1 MSRCSA
7 TRTTTTTSRE
17 SGAYPFARPAARVF
31 TTPLVRRFPA
41 LEAVPRAPLGVVPTP
56 VEWVRLDG
64 AVADDA
70 PPPAR
75 ELWLKR
81 DDLSAPLLGG
91 NKVRAL
97 EFLLAGV
104 GEGDEVL
111 TVGGTGSTHALATA
125 AYARALG
132 ARCTVVRW
140 RQEMNAAAR
149 RVGRRIDATA
159 TRRIDVRTAVGAYA
173 RAALLRLR
181 PRVRWIPAGGSTPLG
196 ILGHVNAALELAE
209 QIEAGRLPAPTH
221 VVVPLGSGGTAA
233 GLALGFAAAGAD
245 IVVVGARVVP
255 KIVANAG
262 RVLRLAKR
270 TARLI
275 ERHGGE
281 RVTVRPE
288 RLVVRHD
295 VYGGA
300 YGRETGEG
308 RDAAAALGGAAGI
321 VLDATY
327 GAKALAAALR
337 LPASARPLFWI
348 TFDGRWLTG
357 LTDPPM
363 PRGAR

>member
-1 MSRCSA
+1 MRRFTA
-7 TRTTTTTSRE
+7 LEGVPRE
-17 SGAYPFARPAARVF
+17 S
-31 TTPLVRRFPA
+31 
-41 LEAVPRAPLGVVPTP
+41 LGVVPTP
-56 VEWVRLDG
+56 VERVRLEAASAGGEGDE
-64 AVADDA
+64 
-70 PPPAR
+70 PR

-104 GEGDEVL
+104 GEADDVL

-125 AYARALG
+125 VYSRALG
-132 ARCTVVRW
+132 ARCTVLRW

-159 TRRIDVRTAVGAYA
+159 TRRIDARTVAGAYA

-181 PRVRWIPAGGSTPLG
+181 PRVRWIPAGGSTPAG

-209 QIEAGRLPAPTH
+209 QIEAGLLPAPTH

-233 GLALGFAAAGAD
+233 GLALGFAAARAD
-245 IVVVGARVVP
+245 ITVVGARVVP
-255 KIVANAG
+255 RLVANAG
-262 RVLRLAKR
+262 RVLRLARR
-270 TARLI
+270 TARFI

-288 RLVVRHD
+288 RLDVRHD

-337 LPASARPLFWI
+337 LPAEARPLFWI
-348 TFDGRWLTG
+348 TFDGRWLAG
-357 LTDPPM
+357 LDDPPPG